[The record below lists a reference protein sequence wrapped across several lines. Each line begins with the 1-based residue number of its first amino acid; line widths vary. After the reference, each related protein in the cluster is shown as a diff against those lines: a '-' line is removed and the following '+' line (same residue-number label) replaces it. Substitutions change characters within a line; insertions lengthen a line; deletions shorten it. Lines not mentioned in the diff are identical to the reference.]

1 MKSLSGRIEN
11 SRKESDMTGTIVVA
25 TGNADKLIE
34 IRQILSDP
42 GLEIIS
48 MKDAGVDVEIIENG
62 TTFEENAVI
71 KARTVAM
78 ASGRMALADDSG
90 LVVDALGGE
99 PGIHSARYMG
109 RDTSYDTKNHAIIEL
124 VNEYCRKKGQDN
136 PAENPDRPGSLPDG
150 TPGELRSARF
160 VCAVAAAWPDGTVKT
175 AVGTMEGR
183 IGYEIAGE
191 NGFGY
196 DPIFFLPEYGMTSAQ
211 ISPQQ
216 KNAISHRGKAF
227 RLMRDLL
234 Q

>member
-1 MKSLSGRIEN
+1 
-11 SRKESDMTGTIVVA
+11 MTGTIVVA

-124 VNEYCRKKGQDN
+124 VNEYCRKKGQDH

-160 VCAVAAAWPDGTVKT
+160 VCAVAAAWPD
-175 AVGTMEGR
+175 
-183 IGYEIAGE
+183 
-191 NGFGY
+191 
-196 DPIFFLPEYGMTSAQ
+196 AQ

>member
-1 MKSLSGRIEN
+1 MDKI
-11 SRKESDMTGTIVVA
+11 IFA
-25 TGNADKLIE
+25 TGNQGKLRE
-34 IRQILSDP
+34 IRMILEGT

-48 MKDAGVDVEIIENG
+48 MKEAGVTGDIEENG
-62 TTFEENAVI
+62 TTFKENALI
-71 KARTVAM
+71 KAKAVCSMTGM
-78 ASGRMALADDSG
+78 PALADDSG
-90 LVVDALGGE
+90 LVIDALGGE

-175 AVGTMEGR
+175 AVGVMEGR

-196 DPIFFLPEYGMTSAQ
+196 DPIFFLTEYGMTSAQ

>member
-1 MKSLSGRIEN
+1 ME
-11 SRKESDMTGTIVVA
+11 TIIVA
-25 TGNADKLIE
+25 TGNAHKLNE
-34 IRQILSDP
+34 IREIWSDP
-42 GLEIIS
+42 DLELIS

-71 KARTVAM
+71 KARTVAQ
-78 ASGRMALADDSG
+78 ASGHMALADDSG
-90 LVVDALGGE
+90 LVVDAMDGE

-109 RDTSYDTKNHAIIEL
+109 RDTSYDVKNNAIIDQ
-124 VNEYCRKKGQDN
+124 VNEYCRQKADGQG
-136 PAENPDRPGSLPDG
+136 AVAGCPGSLPDG
-150 TPGELRSARF
+150 TPGPLRSARF

-175 AVGTMEGR
+175 VTGVMEGR